1 MTVLDPAMAAQRGA
15 SGIRAFSVSE
25 GLLLVEPESLEP
37 LPAGEWAAHSP
48 VADGGHRVS
57 AELQQEQLTVTAPP
71 QTSLAD
77 QLAAIRAGRE
87 AAARAAAPVSGRV
100 AALGTAPG
108 AVVPHLVD
116 DPRHRRLGEQ
126 FGLTVEERLVNG
138 LHVRVEVSC
147 LEEGVVVLDRLRLWL
162 PALLAI
168 SANSP
173 FWQGQDT
180 GFASYRYQA
189 LSRLPASGP
198 TERFGSTARYERHAG
213 LLRAAG
219 LPQQDPL
226 RYHDAGIV
234 ADGTAVE
241 ARIAD
246 VCLDPQDAAV
256 VATLVRALVE
266 VSVRLSVTV
275 HGAVPGLPA
284 SILQAWSW
292 VASRYGVED
301 RLVDPTTGTPAPA
314 GDVLARLLDLVRPVL
329 AEYGEEQQVE
339 TVVADIL
346 RRGTGARRQR
356 QAYAARHEPRDV
368 IADALAATHAPE
380 PVLPLGQ
387 TGPRDEPSTAD
398 GGWTGGPGNSR

>member
-1 MTVLDPAMAAQRGA
+1 MTVLDPAAPVQHGA
-15 SGIRAFSVSE
+15 RGIRVFSVRE

-37 LPAGEWAAHSP
+37 LPAGEWAAQEA
-48 VADGGHRVS
+48 VTDGGHRVS

-71 QTSLAD
+71 QTSLAG

-87 AAARAAAPVSGRV
+87 AAARAATPVSGRV

-116 DPRHRRLGEQ
+116 DPHHRRLGEQ
-126 FGLTVEERLVNG
+126 FGLTVGERLVNG
-138 LHVRVEVSC
+138 FHVRVGVSSA
-147 LEEGVVVLDRLRLWL
+147 EEGIVVLDRLRIWL

-168 SANSP
+168 SGNSP

-198 TERFGSTARYERHAG
+198 TERFGSTTRYERHADM
-213 LLRAAG
+213 LRAAG

-226 RYHDAGIV
+226 LYHDAGIV
-234 ADGTAVE
+234 ADGSAVE
-241 ARIAD
+241 ARVAD

-266 VSVRLSVTV
+266 VSVRLSVTI

-284 SILQAWSW
+284 SVLRAWSW

-329 AEYGEEQQVE
+329 TEYGEEQQVE

-368 IADALAATHAPE
+368 IADALAATHAPGSALPARRAGSRGE
-380 PVLPLGQ
+380 PP
-387 TGPRDEPSTAD
+387 TAD
-398 GGWTGGPGNSR
+398 DAWTGGPGTSP